1 MRLRAGVLTGGW
13 DRSRYRTLSGII
25 TFRNV
30 YNGTV
35 RGSSCET
42 LIFRV
47 SVLSFRWFMSG
58 FSRIFCVCLLASF
71 ASASAVADSKVE
83 VRRFA
88 ENPIVDASLSPTLGD
103 KINGPSLIRV
113 PDWVQNPLGKYYLYF
128 AHHKGKFIRLA
139 YADKLSGPWRI
150 HEPGPIHLPEAKALE
165 DHIAS
170 PDAHIDEENQIIR
183 MYLHGS
189 HPGTNQRTVSATSRD
204 GLSFEVSSTILGHSY
219 FRVFA
224 YEGAYYAIDS
234 GGFLNRSDHPDRGW
248 ERHETELV
256 GPIHTEDEFG
266 ARDDVRIRHSAVY
279 RRDDILYLFYSRKSD
294 APERLMM
301 AEVPLRGD
309 WKTWRAGNPL
319 EVLRPELPYEG
330 TAFPNAPSK
339 KGGAI
344 NVQQL
349 RDPGIFEEEGNLYL
363 LYSVAGEMGI
373 AIAHLEIW
381 TD

>member
-1 MRLRAGVLTGGW
+1 MGF
-13 DRSRYRTLSGII
+13 RSRYRRQFS
-25 TFRNV
+25 V
-30 YNGTV
+30 TV
-35 RGSSCET
+35 
-42 LIFRV
+42 I
-47 SVLSFRWFMSG
+47 
-58 FSRIFCVCLLASF
+58 
-71 ASASAVADSKVE
+71 
-83 VRRFA
+83 
-88 ENPIVDASLSPTLGD
+88 
-103 KINGPSLIRV
+103 
-113 PDWVQNPLGKYYLYF
+113 
-128 AHHKGKFIRLA
+128 
-139 YADKLSGPWRI
+139 
-150 HEPGPIHLPEAKALE
+150 
-165 DHIAS
+165 
-170 PDAHIDEENQIIR
+170 
-183 MYLHGS
+183 
-189 HPGTNQRTVSATSRD
+189 
-204 GLSFEVSSTILGHSY
+204 
-219 FRVFA
+219 
-224 YEGAYYAIDS
+224 
-234 GGFLNRSDHPDRGW
+234 
-248 ERHETELV
+248 
-256 GPIHTEDEFG
+256 
-266 ARDDVRIRHSAVY
+266 SAVY

>member
-1 MRLRAGVLTGGW
+1 
-13 DRSRYRTLSGII
+13 
-25 TFRNV
+25 
-30 YNGTV
+30 
-35 RGSSCET
+35 
-42 LIFRV
+42 
-47 SVLSFRWFMSG
+47 
-58 FSRIFCVCLLASF
+58 
-71 ASASAVADSKVE
+71 
-83 VRRFA
+83 
-88 ENPIVDASLSPTLGD
+88 
-103 KINGPSLIRV
+103 V

-150 HEPGPIHLPEAKALE
+150 HEPGTIHMPEAKALE